1 MSSKGR
7 GEEYRGFSWA
17 KRERERERM
26 GGEAEAQSV
35 CGHNEAVDMMDEE
48 EGNATM
54 VPGPW
59 EGERER
65 GRWRERGGGQA
76 VSPSSTAIQGMLS
89 LSDPHTLSVI
99 STPHHLKHTRPTRCM
114 HDGICCII

>member
-1 MSSKGR
+1 MGEKG
-7 GEEYRGFSWA
+7 
-17 KRERERERM
+17 ERERERM

-65 GRWRERGGGQA
+65 GRWRGGGAGSEPIVHCDTRDAIAIGPAHPVCHQHA
-76 VSPSSTAIQGMLS
+76 SPPQTHSAHPL
-89 LSDPHTLSVI
+89 HA
-99 STPHHLKHTRPTRCM
+99 
-114 HDGICCII
+114 

>member
-7 GEEYRGFSWA
+7 GRNIVDLVGRKGGDGERG
-17 KRERERERM
+17 R
-26 GGEAEAQSV
+26 GAEAQSV

-54 VPGPW
+54 VPGP
-59 EGERER
+59 GGRAGGRER
-65 GRWRERGGGQA
+65 GRERGA